1 MALIGD
7 QRPRLEHI
15 PTYVNKAAG
24 EDAVESARK
33 AGLYLDDWQQY
44 VLTSSMGRDEHDLWT
59 AFEVLLIVS
68 RQNGKGGI
76 LEAREIFG
84 LFYYPSDRLLIHT
97 AHEHKTASEH
107 FLRVWTL
114 VENTPSLIKNV
125 GRHSTAYG
133 REFIETKP
141 KPTII
146 LGPGGRHIRKVGK
159 KRLLFI
165 ARSSGSGRGF
175 TGDFIGYDEA
185 MFLEAGKVAA
195 SLPSLS
201 ARPNPQVFYT
211 GSSGFKTSTQMAKL
225 RRRGVA
231 KSSKRQAFFE
241 WSAEVCDEYCDPLCE
256 QHDDPWAEETFA
268 KNNPAYGIRIT
279 KRFWENESEAF
290 DGNTEE
296 WCREHLGVGTYPAP
310 ENGWFTIPEKWFAM
324 CADKSQEPERVAQP
338 IFSIDVTPDR
348 SAATISVAG
357 LRHSDDRVG
366 VQVIDHKN
374 GTGWIVSRVKQ
385 INEKWKPACWVIDKR
400 SDAGSLITELEKADI
415 KVEVLQAADVAH
427 ASGLIYDAFRDDKI
441 RHYNQ
446 ASLKAAVAGSDWR
459 TLSESRA
466 FDRKGSVVDLSPL
479 MSATFAYWGY
489 MEFGEDTDYDVKDSV
504 YFGVKRIIELW
515 RSGHYTAGDIKRLY
529 DRGLINEK
537 DLEALADEGISF

>member
-1 MALIGD
+1 MALKGA

-24 EDAVESARK
+24 EDAVEAARK

-44 VLTSSMGRDEHDLWT
+44 VLINSMGRDESDLWT
-59 AFEVLLIVS
+59 TFEMLLIVS

-84 LFYYPSDRLLIHT
+84 LFYYPSDKLMIHT
-97 AHEHKTASEH
+97 AHEHKTSSEH

-146 LGPGGRHIRKVGK
+146 LGPGGRHIRRVGK

-175 TGDFIGYDEA
+175 TGDFIAYDEA
-185 MFLEAGKVAA
+185 MFLDAGKVSA

-201 ARPNPQVFYT
+201 ARPNPQVYYT

-225 RRRGVA
+225 RRRGEA

-241 WSAEVCDEYCDPLCE
+241 WSAEVCDEYCEFDCE
-256 QHDDPWAEETFA
+256 KHDDPWAEKTFA
-268 KNNPAYGIRIT
+268 KTNPAYGIRIT
-279 KRFWENESEAF
+279 QRFWENEKDAF

-310 ENGWFTIPEKWFAM
+310 ENGWFTIPEKWFNA
-324 CADKSQEPERVAQP
+324 CSDRTPEPERVRQP
-338 IFSIDVTPDR
+338 VFAIDVTPDR
-348 SAATISVAG
+348 SAAAIAVAG
-357 LRHSDDRVG
+357 LRPSDDRVG
-366 VQVIDHKN
+366 VQIIEHKAN
-374 GTGWIVSRVKQ
+374 TGWIVARAKA
-385 INEKWKPACWVIDKR
+385 IDEKWKPACWVIDKR
-400 SDAGSLITELEKADI
+400 SETATVISELEKLDI
-415 KVEVLQAADVAH
+415 RVETMQASHVAQ
-427 ASGLIYDAFRDDKI
+427 ASGLLYDAFRDDKI

-446 ASLKAAVAGSDWR
+446 RNLRVATAGSDWR
-459 TLSESRA
+459 KLSESRA
-466 FDRKGSVVDLSPL
+466 FSRDGVVDICPL
-479 MSATFAYWGY
+479 MAATFAYWGY
-489 MEFGEDTDYDVKDSV
+489 MEFAEEDYDVKDSV
-504 YFGVKRIIELW
+504 YFGLGRVKELW
-515 RSGHYTAGDIKRLY
+515 RAGHYTSDDIRRLY
-529 DRGLINEK
+529 DRGILNEK